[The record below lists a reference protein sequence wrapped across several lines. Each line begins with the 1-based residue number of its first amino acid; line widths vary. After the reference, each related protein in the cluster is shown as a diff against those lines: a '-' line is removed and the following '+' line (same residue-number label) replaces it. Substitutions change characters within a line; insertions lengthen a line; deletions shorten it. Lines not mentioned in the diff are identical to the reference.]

1 LEADDSREP
10 ARVRSINSRNS
21 GSAMKCTPKRSAESG
36 SSSRARWRTS
46 ATVEAANG
54 FGAGFGARFGMIFAI
69 PGLAVGKRE
78 SLAGDRD
85 KV

>member
-1 LEADDSREP
+1 MTRESPRALDQLAQLGVGREMHAKAIGRKRLEF
-10 ARVRSINSRNS
+10 
-21 GSAMKCTPKRSAESG
+21 
-36 SSSRARWRTS
+36 TS
-46 ATVEAANG
+46 APAHLGNRGGGAG
-54 FGAGFGARFGMIFAI
+54 FGAGFGARLGNDFAI